1 MSKVTRLPHTEMIL
15 LRSDQVNFIKNVLR
29 DYVIKTPDH
38 SKSKDAIAILTAIS
52 KQLNVE

>member
-1 MSKVTRLPHTEMIL
+1 MSKVTTLHHTEVLL
-15 LRSDQVNFIKNVLR
+15 LRKDQVNFIKNVLR